1 MKNQIKNA
9 LINKGYW
16 RSSLRLRKAL
26 LGSSNWQ
33 QRRESTLEFYSQ
45 FVSPNDLCFDIGANR
60 GHVTRALRECG
71 ARVISVEPQENL
83 ANALVQRYI
92 NDVAV
97 SVECTAVGVAE
108 GFESFYQ
115 GSNHTVSS
123 LSLDWI
129 QAAKE
134 EGRLP
139 GVTWSEPMQVPV
151 VTIQSLIARHGR
163 PHFIKVDVEGY
174 EDKVLCG
181 LKQAPQHIE
190 FEATRCNSD
199 VALSVV
205 KHLNTLEQYQYN
217 LFPIH
222 GKEELVFQEWVGGK
236 EMLQM
241 LIHWETSLGEGSRC
255 ERKANILARTLA
267 VSR

>member
-1 MKNQIKNA
+1 MNLKK
-9 LINKGYW
+9 
-16 RSSLRLRKAL
+16 
-26 LGSSNWQ
+26 
-33 QRRESTLEFYSQ
+33 
-45 FVSPNDLCFDIGANR
+45 
-60 GHVTRALRECG
+60 
-71 ARVISVEPQENL
+71 NL
-83 ANALVQRYI
+83 ATALVQRYI
-92 NDVAV
+92 NDEAV
-97 SVECTAVGVAE
+97 QVECTAVGVAD

-115 GSNHTVSS
+115 GSDHTVSS

-139 GVTWSEPMQVPV
+139 GVTWAEPMQVPV
-151 VTIQSLIARHGR
+151 VTIQSLIVRCGR

-181 LKQAPQHIE
+181 LKQAPHYIE

-205 KHLNTLEQYQYN
+205 KHLNTLGQYQYN
-217 LFPIH
+217 IFPIH
-222 GKEELVFQEWVGGK
+222 GKEELVLREWVDGE
-236 EMLQM
+236 EMLQL
-241 LIHWETSLGEGSRC
+241 LIRWDTSLGESSRC
-255 ERKANILARTLA
+255 ERKANILARNLA